1 MIVALLSPLPHPSSS
16 ATGHTASSPGSPGS
30 PSAIYNSSC
39 EALHMNLIDNLVNHP
54 LLAGSTGQ
62 RGLKQFC
69 VKVASPE
76 QSVPPLAGAGLVQ
89 VLDGKDSET
98 IPMENISTKAKKLP
112 LNHLM

>member
-1 MIVALLSPLPHPSSS
+1 
-16 ATGHTASSPGSPGS
+16 
-30 PSAIYNSSC
+30 
-39 EALHMNLIDNLVNHP
+39 MNLIDNLVNHP